1 MTTFKVISVNPS
13 EKTKGELCSGQIY
26 RKMIRGKKIS
36 YEKQDAGEWLLNF
49 LFPTRKSGFR
59 LSVLL
64 LSIRL
69 IFATLLI
76 YNGVEIISGAYSIAV
91 MPDSVSGYMILAAGI
106 LLIAGFLTRITSFI
120 ISVFLIFLGIARS
133 ARYPDVFPV
142 ADAMHC
148 RARLDKRRCPDTACR
163 GQLDLK
169 KEKKIQKI
177 VCGGTGLE
185 IIAEIPNFVRI

>member
-26 RKMIRGKKIS
+26 RKLIRGKKIS

-120 ISVFLIFLGIARS
+120 ISVFLIFLSVTTLSGSPDQLAILMCFLSLTLCIAGPGWISVDALIQRAAANS
-133 ARYPDVFPV
+133 ISKKKRKSKKLSV
-142 ADAMHC
+142 AEQVW
-148 RARLDKRRCPDTACR
+148 K
-163 GQLDLK
+163 
-169 KEKKIQKI
+169 
-177 VCGGTGLE
+177 
-185 IIAEIPNFVRI
+185 